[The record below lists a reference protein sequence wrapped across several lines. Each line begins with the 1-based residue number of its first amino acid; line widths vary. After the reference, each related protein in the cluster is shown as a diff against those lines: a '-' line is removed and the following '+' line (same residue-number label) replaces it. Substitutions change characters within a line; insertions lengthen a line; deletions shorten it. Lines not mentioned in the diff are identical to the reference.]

1 VIAAARALGRFQ
13 LQRLSDG
20 QFRMDGGAV
29 FGVVPRVMWE
39 KIKTPDARNRITM
52 ATNSLLVRTPD
63 ANILVDGGIGPK
75 LSDKERDIYA
85 YERHPGLPAS
95 LAEAGLR
102 PEDIDLVIMSH
113 LHFDH
118 CGALVTPG
126 RDGELTP
133 LFPRAKHVVQAT
145 ELHAWR
151 QPDPRSRPSYKRE
164 NLAILE
170 QSGRLQVVDGD
181 ADVGPGIRVRVTG
194 GHTAGHQAVYV
205 TDQEQTVVF
214 TGDFLSIPAF
224 LKVNWV
230 SGMDL
235 YPLESMERKV
245 PLLQEAARERQLI
258 WFYHEIEHMLGYWTG
273 EGFEPV
279 DSSPP

>member
-1 VIAAARALGRFQ
+1 VIAAGRKLGRFQ

-29 FGVVPRVMWE
+29 FGVVPKVLWE
-39 KIKTPDARNRITM
+39 KVKTPDARNRVTL
-52 ATNSLLVRTPD
+52 ATNCLLVRTPE
-63 ANILVDGGIGPK
+63 ANILIEAGVGPK
-75 LSDKERDIYA
+75 LSDKERDIYG
-85 YERHPGLPAS
+85 YEPSPGLLAA
-95 LAEAGLR
+95 LAEVGLR
-102 PEDIDLVIMSH
+102 SEDIDLVIMSH

-133 LFPRAKHVVQAT
+133 LFPRAKHVVQAR
-145 ELHAWR
+145 ELQAWR
-151 QPDPRSRPSYKRE
+151 QPDPRSKPSYKPE
-164 NLAILE
+164 NLRILE
-170 QSGRLQVVDGD
+170 ESNRLLVVDGD
-181 ADVGPGIRVRVTG
+181 ANVAPGIRVRVTG

-214 TGDFLSIPAF
+214 TGDFLYMRAF

-230 SGMDL
+230 SGLDL
-235 YPLESMERKV
+235 YPVESMERKV
-245 PLLQEAARERQLI
+245 SFLQDAARERQLI
-258 WFYHEIEHMLGYWTG
+258 WFYHETEQMLGYWTG

-279 DSSPP
+279 

>member
-1 VIAAARALGRFQ
+1 MIAAARKLGRFQ

-29 FGVVPRVMWE
+29 FGVVPKVLWE
-39 KIKTPDARNRITM
+39 KIKTPDARNRITL
-52 ATNSLLVRTPD
+52 ATNCLLVRTPE
-63 ANILVDGGIGPK
+63 ANILIEAGVGPK
-75 LSDKERDIYA
+75 LSDKERDIYG
-85 YERHPGLPAS
+85 YERDPGLPAS
-95 LAEAGLR
+95 LAEVGLR

-133 LFPRAKHVVQAT
+133 LFPRAKHVVQAR
-145 ELHAWR
+145 ELQAWH
-151 QPDPRSRPSYKRE
+151 QPDPRSKPSYKPE
-164 NLAILE
+164 NLGILE
-170 QSGRLQVVDGD
+170 ESNRLLVVDGD
-181 ADVGPGIRVRVTG
+181 AAVAPGIQVRVTG

-214 TGDFLSIPAF
+214 TGDFLFMRAF
-224 LKVNWV
+224 LRVNWV
-230 SGMDL
+230 SGLDL
-235 YPLESMERKV
+235 YPVESMQRKV
-245 PLLQEAARERQLI
+245 SFLQEAARERQLI
-258 WFYHEIEHMLGYWTG
+258 WFYHETKQMLGYWTG

-279 DSSPP
+279 

>member
-1 VIAAARALGRFQ
+1 MIAAGRKLGRFQ

-29 FGVVPRVMWE
+29 FGVVPKVLWE
-39 KIKTPDARNRITM
+39 KVKPPDARNRVTM
-52 ATNSLLVRTPD
+52 ATNCLLVRTPE
-63 ANILVDGGIGPK
+63 ANILIEAGIGPK
-75 LSDKERDIYA
+75 LSDKERDIYG
-85 YERHPGLPAS
+85 YERDPGLPAS
-95 LAEAGLR
+95 LADVGLR

-118 CGALVTPG
+118 CGALVTAG
-126 RDGELTP
+126 RDGELSP
-133 LFPRAKHVVQAT
+133 LFPRAKHVVQAR
-145 ELHAWR
+145 ELQAWR
-151 QPDPRSRPSYKRE
+151 EPDPRSKPSYKPE

-170 QSGRLQVVDGD
+170 ESNRLLVVDGD
-181 ADVGPGIRVRVTG
+181 AAVAPGIRVRVTG

-214 TGDFLSIPAF
+214 TGDFLYMRAF

-230 SGMDL
+230 SGLDL
-235 YPLESMERKV
+235 YPVESMERKV
-245 PLLQEAARERQLI
+245 SFLQEAARERQLI
-258 WFYHEIEHMLGYWTG
+258 WFYHETEQMLGYWTG

-279 DSSPP
+279 